1 MSVND
6 DSVLRSVYYKY
17 VHPKEVFIAEG
28 ILVPDVARKKNT
40 VTLGGVR
47 KNSANKI
54 NIKSSQIENLP
65 FVYPY
70 GASLDVQV
78 RTSYTCS
85 ALITS
90 SLLFALFLFPPLSY
104 IHPFVIPSHL
114 LFPPYSSLYSSRPI
128 PFHLLFSP
136 LLHSTHTQRPAR
148 PLLSSGPVSYPMNR
162 PIAAIWESETVPSSS
177 ARPAGQTGTVCGVVW
192 CGIVLCSVEERSVIS
207 L

>member
-54 NIKSSQIENLP
+54 NIKSSQVEKLP

-78 RTSYTCS
+78 RTVQCS
-85 ALITS
+85 I
-90 SLLFALFLFPPLSY
+90 
-104 IHPFVIPSHL
+104 I
-114 LFPPYSSLYSSRPI
+114 LY
-128 PFHLLFSP
+128 
-136 LLHSTHTQRPAR
+136 
-148 PLLSSGPVSYPMNR
+148 
-162 PIAAIWESETVPSSS
+162 
-177 ARPAGQTGTVCGVVW
+177 C
-192 CGIVLCSVEERSVIS
+192 IVLYCIV
-207 L
+207 

>member
-54 NIKSSQIENLP
+54 NIKSSQVEKLP

-78 RTSYTCS
+78 RTVQCS
-85 ALITS
+85 I
-90 SLLFALFLFPPLSY
+90 
-104 IHPFVIPSHL
+104 I
-114 LFPPYSSLYSSRPI
+114 LY
-128 PFHLLFSP
+128 
-136 LLHSTHTQRPAR
+136 
-148 PLLSSGPVSYPMNR
+148 
-162 PIAAIWESETVPSSS
+162 
-177 ARPAGQTGTVCGVVW
+177 C
-192 CGIVLCSVEERSVIS
+192 IVLYCIVLYCIV
-207 L
+207 

>member
-78 RTSYTCS
+78 RTCS
-85 ALITS
+85 IRPKLIIS
-90 SLLFALFLFPPLSY
+90 SLIFASLIFSFFPSD
-104 IHPFVIPSHL
+104 ISIP
-114 LFPPYSSLYSSRPI
+114 
-128 PFHLLFSP
+128 
-136 LLHSTHTQRPAR
+136 
-148 PLLSSGPVSYPMNR
+148 
-162 PIAAIWESETVPSSS
+162 
-177 ARPAGQTGTVCGVVW
+177 
-192 CGIVLCSVEERSVIS
+192 
-207 L
+207 